1 MPVAPA
7 INPCLL
13 SVLVLFFIGAPVSL
27 RHQNGLPRK
36 NTYCFRA
43 TALSNLFCEIFFSV
57 HDMETVGFTSNLVI
71 VFEKAEL

>member
-13 SVLVLFFIGAPVSL
+13 SVLVLFC
-27 RHQNGLPRK
+27 RHTLYRFVIKHGSSQK

-43 TALSNLFCEIFFSV
+43 TALSLFCEIFFSV
-57 HDMETVGFTSNLVI
+57 HDMETVGFTSNLVLLS
-71 VFEKAEL
+71 EKAEL

>member
-13 SVLVLFFIGAPVSL
+13 SVLVLFCRHTLYRFIIKHAFPE
-27 RHQNGLPRK
+27 
-36 NTYCFRA
+36 NTYCFRD

-57 HDMETVGFTSNLVI
+57 HDMETVGFTSNLVLLS
-71 VFEKAEL
+71 EKAEL

>member
-13 SVLVLFFIGAPVSL
+13 SVLVLFVGTPISL
-27 RHQNGLPRK
+27 ISMALSRK
-36 NTYCFRA
+36 NTYCFRD

-57 HDMETVGFTSNLVI
+57 HDMETVRFTSNLVLLS
-71 VFEKAEL
+71 EKAEL